1 MFKENFF
8 IKRYNIFFYIIILS
22 FGFYLSSL
30 KGYGSDRDSP
40 ALISAFINFL
50 EQDIYFPSRGYGHP
64 IAEFIIGF
72 LAYNF
77 GATVSTYF
85 SFIAFFLSLIFFY
98 KSFEDF
104 FNEERLNIFIL
115 LCISNSFL
123 LFDNIN
129 SSDFPWSLFFFSLG
143 FFLMRK
149 EKYLYC
155 CVFFALCV
163 GCRYNF
169 IIFVYAALFSHYLIN
184 SSKLSFKKFLFLSFL
199 TLVIIFIIFFPINFL
214 YSEKISYN
222 FSSRVATPGDGYNL
236 GSLVPRFIYKNFK
249 LFGVFSG
256 FFILYFFIK
265 EFFFKRKIK
274 EKIFKYSILIILL
287 NFLIFL
293 IFPAKIAYLHSG
305 IILIYI
311 LITFVLKK
319 KFLYLIIVLNFLQWV
334 ITYDIIRITYKY
346 DDPCMAVHAI
356 SATIDPHFKL
366 GEYNQMISKIDIK
379 NCESKNYSEGLPYKF
394 KK

>member
-1 MFKENFF
+1 MFKLNYDLKK
-8 IKRYNIFFYIIILS
+8 INIFFYIIILS
-22 FGFYLSSL
+22 FGFYLSLL

-40 ALISAFINFL
+40 ALISTFVSFF
-50 EQDIYFPSRGYGHP
+50 EQGIYSPSRGYGHP
-64 IAEFIIGF
+64 VAEFIIGF

-77 GATVSTYF
+77 GATVTTYF

-104 FNEERLNIFIL
+104 FDENKIKIFIL
-115 LCISNSFL
+115 LCVSNSLL

-143 FFLMRK
+143 FLLMRR

-155 CVFFALCV
+155 SIFFALSV

-169 IIFVYAALFSHYLIN
+169 VVFVYAALFSHYLIN
-184 SSKLSFKKFLFLSFL
+184 YGRLNFVKILSISLLIL
-199 TLVIIFIIFFPINFL
+199 TIIFIIFFPINFL
-214 YSEKISYN
+214 YSENASLN
-222 FSSRVATPGDGYNL
+222 FSNRVATPGGAYNL
-236 GSLVPRFIYKNFK
+236 ESLVPRFIYKNFK

-256 FFILYFFIK
+256 FFILYFIIS
-265 EFFFKRKIK
+265 EFFFKKIIK
-274 EKIFKYSILIILL
+274 EKIFKYSIIIIFL
-287 NFLIFL
+287 NFLTFL

-319 KFLYLIIVLNFLQWV
+319 KFLYLVIILNFLQWIV
-334 ITYDIIRITYKY
+334 SYDLIKINYRYE
-346 DDPCMAVHAI
+346 DPCMPVQAI
-356 SATIDPHFKL
+356 SATIDPHLKS
-366 GEYNQMISKIDIK
+366 GEYNQMISKINIK
-379 NCESKNYSEGLPYKF
+379 NCESKNYSEGLPF
-394 KK
+394 KYRK